1 MVLFLA
7 TLLAS
12 VWAFCI
18 LIAVLR
24 ARNTALW
31 MTFWDLVVLG
41 GLIAGVA
48 STANTA
54 NYACNAVA
62 VNSAPLTVFFTAGG
76 DPFTSPSAAS
86 PPSNGTVTTATTI
99 MPQFWADPNN
109 CNLIKGA
116 WGLAVANI
124 VMFFITA
131 MLAIV
136 VYRSFQREMQQ
147 RFRRR
152 RSSGVSYVPAGRSP
166 FVAEKYFMSA
176 GYPQRPRRAKHS
188 SRHSRSSGRTRHSSS
203 YLYSGS
209 L

>member
-1 MVLFLA
+1 MVLFVA

-12 VWAFCI
+12 VWTFCM
-18 LIAVLR
+18 LIAALR

-31 MTFWDLVVLG
+31 MAFWDLVVLG

-54 NYACNAVA
+54 NYACNAVS

-76 DPFTSPSAAS
+76 DSFTSPSTDS
-86 PPSNGTVTTATTI
+86 PPRNGTATTATAV

-116 WGLAVANI
+116 WGLAIANI

-131 MLAIV
+131 MLAII
-136 VYRSFQREMQQ
+136 VYRSFQREMQR
-147 RFRRR
+147 RFSRRG
-152 RSSGVSYVPAGRSP
+152 SGVSYLPAGRSP
-166 FVAEKYFMSA
+166 SVDEKYFMPP

-188 SRHSRSSGRTRHSSS
+188 SRYSRSSGRTRRSSS
-203 YLYSGS
+203 YPYSDV

>member
-1 MVLFLA
+1 MVLFVA

-18 LIAVLR
+18 LIAARR

-31 MTFWDLVVLG
+31 MAFWDLVVLG

-48 STANTA
+48 RTANTA

-62 VNSAPLTVFFTAGG
+62 MNSTSPPVFI
-76 DPFTSPSAAS
+76 PFTSPPAAS
-86 PPSNGTVTTATTI
+86 PPSNVNGTTTAATATT
-99 MPQFWADPNN
+99 PQFWTDSNN
-109 CNLIKGA
+109 CNLIGGA
-116 WGLAVANI
+116 WQLAVANV

-136 VYRSFQREMQQ
+136 VYRSFQQEAQQ
-147 RFRRR
+147 LFHRRG
-152 RSSGVSYVPAGRSP
+152 SGVSYVPAGRPPS
-166 FVAEKYFMSA
+166 VVEKHFGSA
-176 GYPQRPRRAKHS
+176 GYPQRPRRAKRG